1 MKNKIFFIFIMIFSL
16 SILASCSDKKLDK
29 EAQGVVNGIMAD
41 ESFNDG
47 AGWTEKNAICWVQKM
62 RKSVNDEEWQNM
74 RIIYDPNVK
83 GNFDVAKMLEL
94 LPKMYAAAGEC
105 KVKLPA

>member
-29 EAQGVVNGIMAD
+29 EAQGVVDGIVAD
-41 ESFNDG
+41 KSFGG
-47 AGWTEKNAICWVQKM
+47 AGWTRENATCWVQKM
-62 RKSVNDEEWQNM
+62 RKSVNDSEWQGM

-83 GNFDVAKMLEL
+83 GEYDINKMLEL

-105 KVKLPA
+105 KVKLPG

>member
-29 EAQGVVNGIMAD
+29 EAQGVVDGILAD
-41 ESFNDG
+41 KSFTN
-47 AGWTEKNAICWVQKM
+47 AGWTKENATCWVQET
-62 RKSVNDEEWQNM
+62 RKLLNDEEWKIM
-74 RIIYDPNVK
+74 KITYDPNVK
-83 GNFDVAKMLEL
+83 GNYDMAKMMVM
-94 LPKMYAAAGEC
+94 LPNMYTAAGTC